1 MEDDKTP
8 ISFNN
13 WLKFLRTEVYK
24 FNPPFFVDLFKSS
37 DDESENNVRNYRA
50 LEKNGKS
57 IKFDWLT
64 PILETTIGFDCE
76 QQCNFYREARQL
88 GLIIASQDKNK
99 NYSEYVA
106 FCKKYSTEYMAILKE
121 YSTVEEYEYAYH
133 NNRML
138 ATFSLN
144 NFYAIS
150 FLYYKEKISPKILF
164 DGYYSED
171 PMTTLKAIFFDSIRS
186 MIEQLEVFYKEC
198 DLMTSEVVSYFN
210 ALYRMIQDNDNKRK
224 KIGVM
229 PELNPTKTEDIS
241 MKNAKI
247 KKCQQEF
254 KMIYR
259 LSHLYLDQFDTAK
272 KNINLIFQ
280 IKEQLDVNNLEVR
293 KELIKLIKNMEEGI
307 SQRQRFD
314 SHGASPFNLNKI
326 IYNIERM
333 RLYTLQ
339 INS

>member
-1 MEDDKTP
+1 MKDDKKP

-13 WLKFLRTEVYK
+13 WLKFIRTEVYK
-24 FNPPFFVDLFKSS
+24 FNPSFFVDLFKSG

-64 PILETTIGFDCE
+64 PILETMIGFDCE

-106 FCKKYSTEYMAILKE
+106 FCNKYSTEYMAILKE
-121 YSTVEEYEYAYH
+121 YSTVEEYDYAYH

-150 FLYYKEKISPKILF
+150 FLYYKEKVSPKILF

-171 PMTTLKAIFFDSIRS
+171 PMATLNAIYFTGIRS
-186 MIEQLEVFYKEC
+186 MIEQLEEFYRKF
-198 DLMTSEVVSYFN
+198 DLLTDEAVSYFDKM
-210 ALYRMIQDNDNKRK
+210 YEKIQDKRQ
-224 KIGVM
+224 KIGVT
-229 PELNPTKTEDIS
+229 PELNPAKIEEVSI
-241 MKNAKI
+241 KNAKI
-247 KKCQQEF
+247 KKAQQEF

-259 LSHLYLDQFDTAK
+259 LSHLHLDQFDATK
-272 KNINLIFQ
+272 RSINEIVQQKDNFDLNSPEARNVFIDLLRQ
-280 IKEQLDVNNLEVR
+280 MAEK
-293 KELIKLIKNMEEGI
+293 I
-307 SQRQRFD
+307 SNQTIDLQ
-314 SHGASPFNLNKI
+314 STSPFNLNKI

-333 RLYTLQ
+333 RLYELQ
-339 INS
+339 INTE